1 MRAKKEFVVVA
12 YDIVSDRRRRAVS
25 KVLDRYGHRVNYS
38 VYECML
44 SHLDNFIMK
53 SQIAEIINVKEDS
66 VVLYPICL
74 SCYSKTETLT
84 GYRESAKI
92 VNSVD

>member
-1 MRAKKEFVVVA
+1 MRAKKDFVIVA
-12 YDIVSDRRRRAVS
+12 YDIVSDRRRRAVV

-44 SHLDNFIMK
+44 SRLDYFIMK
-53 SQIAEIINVKEDS
+53 SQLADIVNAKEDS

-74 SCYSKTETLT
+74 SCYSKAETLA

-92 VNSVD
+92 VNIMD